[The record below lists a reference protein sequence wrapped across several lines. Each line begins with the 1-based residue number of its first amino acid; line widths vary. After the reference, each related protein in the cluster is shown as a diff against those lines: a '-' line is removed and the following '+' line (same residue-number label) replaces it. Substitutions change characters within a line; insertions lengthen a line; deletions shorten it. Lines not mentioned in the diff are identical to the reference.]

1 MNHRDSWRSNV
12 HGSNLEEILATI
24 AFQHLGHD
32 ILSGNLDVR
41 ERALRAALL
50 SGGVDLN
57 SLNGSGLSSH
67 GGRDI
72 EDLIVEDVVR
82 RYVSLFP
89 CFFLL

>member
-1 MNHRDSWRSNV
+1 MNSRNSWRSNV
-12 HGSNLEEILATI
+12 QGLNLDEMVAII

-32 ILSGNLDVR
+32 ILSGNQDVR

-50 SGGVDLN
+50 SSGIDL
-57 SLNGSGLSSH
+57 SALNGLGLGSH

-82 RYVSLFP
+82 RCVFSSVP
-89 CFFLL
+89 